1 MRGVD
6 PIGSIHTVAQ
16 LNGAT
21 VVALLAEVGISVE
34 TADVEI
40 ERRDWR
46 WIVRAWNRT
55 LIVPSD
61 DCGAARLLR
70 ERQLLATLAPRLS
83 FAIPVPLGA
92 IEGPLDLRTR
102 IEGDT
107 GMHRHWATLEDPVRA
122 DAYADDIARVFIELH
137 TALKPEEARRLVGP
151 PLADSYPLPASEL
164 RLIVPTLPAEI
175 QDRVVA
181 ALDCYAAESADEADV
196 VLVHGDI
203 GTHNFVFDVS
213 TGRVVGVI
221 DFEEASLRDRHYDL
235 KYLPS
240 YGPEVMTRVLDQ
252 YRARTGA
259 AISVGRIR
267 LLHLATALSFWHWR
281 ERDPVDHDARS
292 GRTRDQALAWVGLA
306 TFALDRPGRSS

>member
-1 MRGVD
+1 
-6 PIGSIHTVAQ
+6 
-16 LNGAT
+16 
-21 VVALLAEVGISVE
+21 LAELGISVNS
-34 TADVEI
+34 TDVAI

-46 WIVRAWNRT
+46 WIVRVESRT

-61 DCGAARLLR
+61 DLGAARLLR
-70 ERQLLATLAPRLS
+70 ERRLLAALAPRVS
-83 FAIPVPLGA
+83 FAIPTPLGA

-107 GMHRHWATLEDPVRA
+107 GIHRHWSTLEDPVRA
-122 DAYADDIARVFIELH
+122 DAYADDIARVCIELH
-137 TALKPEEARRLVGP
+137 TALKPEEARLLVGP
-151 PLADSYPLPASEL
+151 PPPDSYPLPASEL
-164 RLIVPTLPAEI
+164 RLIVPTLPTEI

-181 ALDCYAAESADEADV
+181 ALDRYAAESKDKEDV

-203 GTHNFVFDVS
+203 GTHNFVFDFS

-221 DFEEASLRDRHYDL
+221 DFEETSLRDRHYEL

-240 YGPEVMTRVLDQ
+240 YGPRVMTRVLDQ

-259 AISVGRIR
+259 AVSLERLR

-292 GRTRDQALAWVGLA
+292 GRTRDQALAWVGHA
-306 TFALDRPGRSS
+306 TFALDRQVARR